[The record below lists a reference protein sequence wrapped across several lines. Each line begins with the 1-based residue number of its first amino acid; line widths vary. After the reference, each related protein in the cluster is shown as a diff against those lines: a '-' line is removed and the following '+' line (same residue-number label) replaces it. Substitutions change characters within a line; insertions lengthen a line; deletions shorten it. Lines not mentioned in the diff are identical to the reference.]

1 MRRDPF
7 QSIAD
12 PNRRKIIDIL
22 FRQGVL
28 TMNQLAAQFGISRPA
43 VSKHTK
49 ILEKSGVV
57 TVKQVSV
64 ERYVYLNFDSLE
76 EILNWVLQYKSGW
89 EKEGKPKQVK
99 KTPKKKAK
107 AATKSAAKKPVKK
120 SKLSKAKLDE
130 KEQLK
135 LF

>member
-28 TMNQLAAQFGISRPA
+28 TMNQLAAQFDISRPA

-89 EKEGKPKQVK
+89 EKEEKPKQVK

-107 AATKSAAKKPVKK
+107 AATKSTAKKPVKK

>member
-28 TMNQLAAQFGISRPA
+28 TMNQLAAQFDISRPA

-49 ILEKSGVV
+49 ILDKSGVI

-89 EKEGKPKQVK
+89 EKEDIPKQVK

-107 AATKSAAKKPVKK
+107 AVNKSTAKKPVNKTK
-120 SKLSKAKLDE
+120 PSKAELDE

>member
-89 EKEGKPKQVK
+89 GKEGKPKQVK

-107 AATKSAAKKPVKK
+107 AATKSTAKKPVKK